1 MQGWCEGFW
10 MGLVHNLSC
19 MYIHLLQNQFPY
31 LTHTPTCSVTKE
43 RLTSLPL
50 AATTSLNLD
59 LVCNYSLI
67 DIH

>member
-1 MQGWCEGFW
+1 MGF
-10 MGLVHNLSC
+10 VHNLSSIH
-19 MYIHLLQNQFPY
+19 IHLLQNQFPDVA
-31 LTHTPTCSVTKE
+31 HTPTCSVTKE
-43 RLTSLPL
+43 RLTSLPV